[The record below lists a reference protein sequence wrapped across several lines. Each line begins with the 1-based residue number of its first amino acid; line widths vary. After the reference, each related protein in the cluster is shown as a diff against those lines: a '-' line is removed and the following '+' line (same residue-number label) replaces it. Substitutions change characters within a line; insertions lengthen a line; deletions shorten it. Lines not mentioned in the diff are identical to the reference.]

1 MQMFVL
7 LFHGQKN
14 KSGSSSMIKSSYTM
28 VTAFQSII
36 LLTKESYYIHSFLYD
51 TVLGYLSS
59 TQVTYLSLLLYLRS
73 DS

>member
-1 MQMFVL
+1 
-7 LFHGQKN
+7 
-14 KSGSSSMIKSSYTM
+14 MIKSSYTM